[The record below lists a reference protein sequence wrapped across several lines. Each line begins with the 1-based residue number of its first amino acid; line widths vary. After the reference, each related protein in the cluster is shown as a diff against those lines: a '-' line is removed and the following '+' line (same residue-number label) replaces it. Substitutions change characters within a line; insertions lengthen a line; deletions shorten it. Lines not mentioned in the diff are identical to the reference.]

1 MELMQR
7 RMREVNFKYTKRSN
21 EFSLVT
27 ELLLSLVLSLLQS
40 AEAVVP

>member
-7 RMREVNFKYTKRSN
+7 RMGEVNFKYTKHIN

-40 AEAVVP
+40 AEVVVP